1 MRGAGN
7 VDYVPGYE
15 VNEPITNFSI
25 AKVIRLDNDAFEEGS
40 LIAGSLPIAEYAGM
54 MAWNSFYS
62 FVKPV
67 KGKTIW
73 VNAALSSVSEVVV
86 QLAKIE
92 GMKVIASVSS
102 DDKLDYVINELGADV
117 GFNYRKEP
125 VGKALKRLAPDG
137 LDVVFENVSGDHF
150 QAAIENM
157 KWFGCIISCGI
168 NFKATMLK
176 WVLEGKI
183 KSRYTQFEGI
193 EQANK
198 AFLSM
203 FSGGSHGKTVLKISD
218 P

>member
-1 MRGAGN
+1 
-7 VDYVPGYE
+7 
-15 VNEPITNFSI
+15 
-25 AKVIRLDNDAFEEGS
+25 
-40 LIAGSLPIAEYAGM
+40 
-54 MAWNSFYS
+54 
-62 FVKPV
+62 
-67 KGKTIW
+67 
-73 VNAALSSVSEVVV
+73 
-86 QLAKIE
+86 
-92 GMKVIASVSS
+92 MKVIASVSS

-137 LDVVFENVSGDHF
+137 LDVVFKNVSGDHF

-157 KWFGCIISCGI
+157 KWFGCIISCRT

-183 KSRYTQFEGI
+183 KSRYIQFEGI
-193 EQANK
+193 KQANK

-203 FSGGSHGKTVLKISD
+203 FSGRSHGKTVLKISD